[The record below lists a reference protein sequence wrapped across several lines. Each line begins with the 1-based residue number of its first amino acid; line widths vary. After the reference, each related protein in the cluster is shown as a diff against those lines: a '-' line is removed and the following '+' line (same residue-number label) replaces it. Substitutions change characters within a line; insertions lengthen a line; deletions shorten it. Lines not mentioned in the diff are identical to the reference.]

1 MRRLYLFT
9 IATLLLA
16 GTLLAG
22 TLSPGLERFL
32 TDRTDGEMVK
42 IMLAMTEQ
50 ADIATLDEQLHREQA
65 SLAQRHQLVVSALQ
79 QTAAS
84 SQVALINDLEQLR
97 TEGLVNGWASHWIT
111 NIVIVEATVATVRQL
126 AARPDVERAE
136 VDLIIQMIEPVEVN
150 HDPPVPHS
158 RSIRPGID
166 NIEADRVWYELGIYG
181 EGAIVAGID
190 TGVMGS
196 HVSFATRWQGNGA
209 VPDSEGW
216 LDTIGGTT
224 TPNDGHGHGTH
235 TMGTMVGASSD
246 TIGVAPGANWIATNP
261 IDQGTGGGFD
271 SDVIAALEWVCDP
284 DGDPGTTDDM
294 ADVAQNS
301 WGVNEGFGGYYDCD
315 SRWWDAIDNCEA
327 AGTVL
332 TWSAGNEGPGSTS
345 LRSPADRADTP
356 YNCFS
361 VGSTIKTPPFTISS
375 FSSRGPSGCGG
386 PYATKPEVCAPGS
399 DIYSAYNNGGY
410 TSMSGTSMS
419 GPHVAGVVA
428 LMRSANPN
436 VDVNTIKQILMD
448 TSTDLGTTGED
459 NTYGWGF
466 VNAYEAVLAVMN
478 GATYHDHEITS
489 EDNGNGIPDIGET
502 VELNVRLRNI
512 GAEIITD
519 ATGELSCSSPWIT
532 FNSSFS
538 TYDSFGPEEVQVN
551 NTPYSLNVDA
561 EAPPIFETTLLITV
575 FVEDTEREFSIPFS
589 VGEREQYY
597 LYDCE
602 SGAGGWTHNSA
613 DGWSDQWHLSSEDA
627 NSPTNSWKCG
637 DAGTGTYGNSL
648 DARLISEPLQ
658 VYPLSKLVIQHRID
672 AETSTEFPDSA
683 YDGGIVEVSLDGE
696 NWEQLAGSY
705 NKYFRWE
712 SGGGNPATHPFPGGI
727 PCFSGSF
734 DWEEAEF
741 DLEAWSGETVQF
753 RFRFGSDG
761 GAALEGWY
769 LDDVALWGYVG
780 SEPGEPLVIS
790 IAYSDPYVTVIW
802 EPEAAADGYRVYRST
817 TPYGPFTMV
826 QEGTASSYTAVAT
839 GGYFYYVT
847 WF

>member
-1 MRRLYLFT
+1 MRKLYLFT
-9 IATLLLA
+9 VTTLLLA
-16 GTLLAG
+16 GNLLAG

-32 TDRTDGEMVK
+32 VDRSDNEMVR

-50 ADIATLDEQLHREQA
+50 ADIASLDAQLHRNQA
-65 SLAQRHQLVVSALQ
+65 PMAQRHQLVVSALQ

-84 SQVALINDLEQLR
+84 SQAPLLNELEQLQAA
-97 TEGLVNGWASHWIT
+97 GMVNNWVTHWIS
-111 NIVIVEATVATVRQL
+111 NIVIVEATVSTVRQL

-136 VDLIIQMIEPVEVN
+136 VDLVIQMIEPV
-150 HDPPVPHS
+150 
-158 RSIRPGID
+158 SIDHEAMPTRGVQDGVD
-166 NIEADRVWYELGIYG
+166 NIEADRVWYELGVFG

-196 HVSFATRWQGNGA
+196 HASFSTRWQGNFTT
-209 VPDSEGW
+209 DEEGW
-216 LDTIGGTT
+216 LDVLGSTTVPSDGG
-224 TPNDGHGHGTH
+224 GHGTH

-246 TIGVAPGANWIATNP
+246 TIGVAPGAHWIATNA
-261 IDQGTGGGFD
+261 INQGTGGGFD
-271 SDVIAALEWVCDP
+271 SDVIASLEWVCDP
-284 DGDPGTTDDM
+284 DGNPETTDDM

-301 WGVNEGFGGYYDCD
+301 WGVNEGFSGYYDCD

-345 LRSPADRADTP
+345 LRSPADRADSP

-361 VGSTIKTPPFTISS
+361 VGSTVRNPPFTISG

-386 PYATKPEVCAPGS
+386 PYETKPEVCAPGS

-410 TSMSGTSMS
+410 TTMSGTSMS

-436 VDVNTIKQILMD
+436 VDVTTIKQILMD
-448 TSTDLGTTGED
+448 TAIDLGTTGED

-466 VNAYEAVLAVMN
+466 VDAYAAVLAVMN

-502 VELNVRLRNI
+502 VELNVSLRNI
-512 GAEIITD
+512 GAEVITD

-538 TYDSFGPEEVQVN
+538 TYDSFGPDVVQVN
-551 NTPYSLNVDA
+551 NTPFSLNVDA
-561 EAPPIFETTLLITV
+561 EAPPIFETSLLITV
-575 FVEDTEREFSIPFS
+575 FVEDTEREFSFPFS

-602 SGAGGWTHNSA
+602 NGADGWTHNGA
-613 DGWSDQWHLSSEDA
+613 DGWGDQWHLSSEDA
-627 NSPTNSWKCG
+627 NSPIYSWKCG
-637 DAGTGTYGNSL
+637 DTGTGTYDNSL
-648 DARLISEPLQ
+648 DARLISDPLL

-672 AETSTEFPDSA
+672 AETSSEFPDSA
-683 YDGGIVEVSLDGE
+683 YDGGIVEISLDGE
-696 NWEQLAGSY
+696 SWEQLAGGY
-705 NKYFRWE
+705 NKTLRWE
-712 SGGGNPATHPFPGGI
+712 SGSGNPATHPFQGGT

-734 DWEEAEF
+734 DWAEAEF
-741 DLEAWSGETVQF
+741 DLDSWSGETVQF

-761 GAALEGWY
+761 GAADEGWY
-769 LDDVALWGYVG
+769 LDDIALWGYVG
-780 SEPGEPLVIS
+780 DSPGEPLVIS
-790 IAYSDPYVTVIW
+790 IAYNDPYVTVIW
-802 EPEAAADGYRVYRST
+802 EPEPEAAGYRVYRSD
-817 TPYGPFTMV
+817 TPYGPYELI
-826 QEGTASSYTAVAT
+826 QEVFESSYSAAAT
-839 GGYFYYVT
+839 GDYYYYVT